1 VRERLETIYTQHADF
16 VWRTLL
22 RLGIDRGDT
31 SDAMQDVFLIVHEQL
46 ERFEQRCSMTT
57 WLFTICRSVATRRR
71 MRGQRERDHICS
83 SDIDDVIDLRA
94 DVGRAVEHHRDLA
107 LLESILE
114 SLESDQRNVFILF
127 ELERMT
133 GEDIA
138 GALAIPLG
146 TVYSRLQLARSAF
159 RQALARHL
167 AQSRFPGLRAGGG
180 GA

>member
-1 VRERLETIYTQHADF
+1 MRERLESIYTRHADF

-22 RLGIDRGDT
+22 RLGIDRVDT

-46 ERFEQRCSMTT
+46 AHFEGRCAMTT

-71 MRGQRERDHICS
+71 KRGQRERDHVCAS
-83 SDIDDVIDLRA
+83 EVDDVIDLHA
-94 DVGRAVEHHRDLA
+94 DVDRAVEHHRDLELLQSLLAA
-107 LLESILE
+107 LD
-114 SLESDQRNVFILF
+114 SDQRNVFILF

-159 RQALARHL
+159 RQALARHQ
-167 AQSRFPGLRAGGG
+167 AQSRLPGLHAGGG